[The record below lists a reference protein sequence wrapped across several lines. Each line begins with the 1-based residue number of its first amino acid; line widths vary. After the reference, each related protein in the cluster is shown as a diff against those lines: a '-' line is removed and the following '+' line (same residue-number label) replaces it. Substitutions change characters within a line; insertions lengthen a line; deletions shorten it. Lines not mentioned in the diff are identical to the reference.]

1 MYNWLQMHTSTVNC
15 SNLSFH
21 VVRMKLHIIWTFGF
35 WMNLQIYD
43 SIAKHT
49 GTTFNMLQNKKGTA
63 DKHCHN
69 NKSKILVKTGY
80 AYGQTHTNTHISSRY
95 STPSGGGVKNRY
107 VTKSDSS
114 TWLWGPGG
122 LSLTLWTAAAAA
134 VGVVVVV
141 VVAVVVVV
149 VTEVAAVTAVAGII
163 ESCVTADIVEAT
175 AVTVSDL
182 FYNTNSQA
190 CCYHG

>member
-95 STPSGGGVKNRY
+95 STPSGGGVKKQVCYKKWQLNLVVRSRWFIIDAVNSSSSSCRRSSSSSGRSRNR
-107 VTKSDSS
+107 SS
-114 TWLWGPGG
+114 CSHCSSRNHRVRCHGWHSWGNGSNCIWSF
-122 LSLTLWTAAAAA
+122 L
-134 VGVVVVV
+134 
-141 VVAVVVVV
+141 
-149 VTEVAAVTAVAGII
+149 
-163 ESCVTADIVEAT
+163 
-175 AVTVSDL
+175 
-182 FYNTNSQA
+182 
-190 CCYHG
+190 